1 MRRELAEPGEQR
13 IGFKRHLRPQ
23 IVHGEAVYLIGESG
37 VTAVAGTHVEALAP
51 LLDGT
56 RDLAALLRDVPAGL
70 TAEKVARMLTRLA
83 AAGLIGR
90 RGTEDGSATTEA
102 SLAYWDAAGLDPSD
116 AAEATTTSLVSVV
129 AIGDVDR
136 EEIAQALRHNGLT
149 VTSGSADLTVVA
161 CADYLTPELR
171 DIDDAHRASGTP
183 WLLVKPVG
191 AQVSVGP
198 FITSTGDGPCWR
210 CLATRLSVNRKAEA
224 HVRARCGQ
232 RGPAPRPTIGLPSL
246 RAMALEI
253 ASVEAAKWL
262 AGIRHETQTAIWNY
276 DSLTM
281 KVTQH
286 EVRRRPQCPGCG
298 DPGIVARRAF
308 EPVELTSRV
317 KRSCD
322 GGGHRSSSPQ
332 EVLDTY
338 RHLVG
343 PVTGVVTEIRRND
356 HGPAFFN
363 SFVSGSNLA
372 AVGEGIDGLRSS
384 LRADTGGKG
393 VTPLDAEVGAL
404 CEAVER
410 RSGAYF
416 GDEARVSSSFSA
428 LGDAAIHPSAVQLYH
443 PEQYRGR
450 EAWNADHSP
459 FQHVTAVFD
468 DDEVMDW
475 TPLWSLTEQRHKFL
489 PTGMCF
495 FGAPCPPSVTSDSNG
510 CAAGSSLE
518 DAVLQGLLELVERD
532 AVGIWWYNRTPVPGV
547 DLDSFHD
554 PWVDELRAVHA
565 GIGREVWLLD
575 VTTDLGVPVMV
586 AVSRRTDGPREDI
599 MFGCGAHLDPRLAA
613 RRALTELNQCMPAVC
628 EPVDLSKFDVDLR
641 RWVENTRLAGNEW
654 LAPDP
659 SVPARDVLHHGH
671 VHRRDLADDV
681 LAIREVLEAR
691 GMEVLVLDQTR
702 PDLGLP
708 VVRVVVPGLRSFWS
722 RLAQGRLYDVP
733 VQLGRLTR
741 ARHLDELNPVPFF
754 M

>member
-1 MRRELAEPGEQR
+1 MRHELAEPGEQR

-23 IVHGEAVYLIGESG
+23 IVQGEAVYLFGETG
-37 VTAVAGTHVEALAP
+37 VTAIAGTHVETLAP

-56 RDLAALLRDVPAGL
+56 RDLAALLRDVPADL
-70 TAEKVARMLTRLA
+70 TADKVARMLTRLA
-83 AAGLIGR
+83 AAGLIGK

-129 AIGDVDR
+129 AIGDTDH
-136 EEIAQALRHNGLT
+136 EAIAEALRRNGLT

-171 DIDDAHRASGTP
+171 DIDDAHRAAGTP

-191 AQVSVGP
+191 AQVCVGP
-198 FITSTGDGPCWR
+198 FFSPGDDGPCWR

-262 AGIRHETQTAIWNY
+262 AGIRHETQRSIWNY
-276 DSLTM
+276 DSLAM

-286 EVRRRPQCPGCG
+286 EVRPRPQCSGCG
-298 DPGIVARRAF
+298 DPRIVARRAF

-338 RHLVG
+338 RHLIG
-343 PVTGVVTEIRRND
+343 PVTGVVREIRRND
-356 HGPAFFN
+356 QGPAFFN

-372 AVGEGIDGLRSS
+372 AAGEGVEGLRSA

-410 RSGAYF
+410 RSCAYF
-416 GDEARVSSSFSA
+416 GEEARVTGSYTS
-428 LGDAAIHPSAVQLYH
+428 LGDLAIHPGSVQLYH
-443 PEQYRGR
+443 PRQFEDR
-450 EAWNADHSP
+450 EAWNARHAA
-459 FQHVTAVFD
+459 FQHVTTPFD

-489 PTGMCF
+489 PTGMCY

-554 PWVDELRAVHA
+554 SWIDELRAVHA
-565 GIGREVWLLD
+565 GIGRQVWLLD
-575 VTTDLGVPVMV
+575 VTSDLGVPVMV
-586 AVSRRTDGPREDI
+586 AVSRRTDGHREDI

-613 RRALTELNQCMPAVC
+613 RRALTELNQGMPAMC

-641 RWVENTRLAGNEW
+641 RWVENTALADNLW

-659 SVPARDVLHHGH
+659 SAPARDALHHGH
-671 VHRRDLADDV
+671 VHRDDLADD
-681 LAIREVLEAR
+681 IRALQDVLEAK

-702 PDLGLP
+702 PDIGLP
-708 VVRVVVPGLRSFWS
+708 VVRVVVPGLRHFWS

-733 VQLGRLTR
+733 VQLGRLAQPR
-741 ARHLDELNPVPFF
+741 RYDEMNPVPLF

>member
-1 MRRELAEPGEQR
+1 MRRQAAPDEQR

-23 IVHGEAVYLIGESG
+23 IVQGEAVYLFSEAG
-37 VTAVAGTHVEALAP
+37 VTAIAGSHVEALAP

-56 RDLAALLRDVPAGL
+56 RDLRALLRDVPAGL
-70 TAEKVARMLTRLA
+70 TTEQVARMLTRLA

-90 RGTEDGSATTEA
+90 RGCEDGTAMTEA

-116 AAEATTTSLVSVV
+116 AEEATTTSPVSVV

-136 EEIAQALRHNGLT
+136 DALSESLCRNGLS
-149 VTSGSADLTVVA
+149 VTSGSGDLTVVA
-161 CADYLTPELR
+161 CADYLAPELR
-171 DIDDAHRASGTP
+171 DIDDAHRAAGTP

-198 FITSTGDGPCWR
+198 FLTSGDDAPCWR

-232 RGPAPRPTIGLPSL
+232 RGPAPRPAIGLPSL

-262 AGIRHETQTAIWNY
+262 AGIRHGTQASIWNY

-281 KVTQH
+281 QVTQH

-308 EPVELTSRV
+308 EPVELASRA

-322 GGGHRSSSPQ
+322 GGGHRSSPPRD
-332 EVLDTY
+332 VLDTY

-343 PVTGVVTEIRRND
+343 PVTGVVPDIRRND
-356 HGPAFFN
+356 RGPAFFN

-372 AVGEGIDGLRSS
+372 ASGNGIEGLRSA

-410 RSGAYF
+410 RSCAYF
-416 GDEARVSSSFSA
+416 GEEARVTGSYAS
-428 LGDAAIHPSAVQLYH
+428 LGGLAIHPDTVQLFH
-443 PEQYRGR
+443 PRQFENR
-450 EAWNADHSP
+450 EAWNAEHAA
-459 FQHVTAVFD
+459 FQHVPAPFD
-468 DDEVMDW
+468 ENEVMDW
-475 TPLWSLTEQRHKFL
+475 TPLWSLTELRHKFL
-489 PTGMCF
+489 PTGMCY

-547 DLDSFHD
+547 DLDSFRD
-554 PWVDELRAVHA
+554 PWVDELREVHA

-575 VTTDLGVPVMV
+575 VTADLGVPTMV
-586 AVSRRTDGPREDI
+586 AVSRRVDGGPREDI
-599 MFGCGAHLDPRLAA
+599 VFGCGAHLDPRVAA
-613 RRALTELNQCMPAVC
+613 RRAFTELNQCMPGLC
-628 EPVDLSKFDVDLR
+628 EPVDLTKFDVDLR
-641 RWVENTRLAGNEW
+641 NWVRTARLADHPW
-654 LAPDP
+654 LSPDP
-659 SVPARDVLHHGH
+659 AEPPRAISHHGY
-671 VHRRDLADDV
+671 VHRDDLADD
-681 LAIREVLEAR
+681 IRAVQDTLEAK
-691 GMEVLVLDQTR
+691 GMELLVLDQTR

-708 VVRVVVPGLRSFWS
+708 VVRVVVPGLRQFWS

-733 VQLGRLTR
+733 VQLGRLDR
-741 ARHLDELNPVPFF
+741 PRRYDEMNPVPLF